1 MKTYLCEA
9 ADKCV
14 DSQIFTENPQIKSN
28 NRRIQFHLAVSV
40 EYSAYIVLT
49 LTTNLKSIATHDRIL
64 WIGVGVRTSAILKI
78 LVVNMFRRMKDSNVR
93 PMRSR
98 NGSYALCLSTL
109 YLSIKCGF
117 YTHLSSPIAHN
128 SRQRLIN
135 VHTRKFIG

>member
-98 NGSYALCLSTL
+98 NGSYA
-109 YLSIKCGF
+109 YLSNLSLSIADFTF
-117 YTHLSSPIAHN
+117 YTHL
-128 SRQRLIN
+128 QL
-135 VHTRKFIG
+135 HTIHDSV